1 MATISSTSTS
11 STATTA
17 TKTSSTTSTTKT
29 GSAASINK
37 SAANSILT
45 SLGSGSGVD
54 TDTLVTQLV
63 DAQFAAKRAQITAKT
78 DKLTAQISDAATLKN
93 FVNDFAKAVNT
104 LVTGG
109 SLATQPNV
117 SDPKVAGATAI
128 SGTAMNATASSTI
141 NVTSLATAQSATS
154 TKFPSTTSTAS
165 DGSTLTVAGAST
177 TFDPGTLT
185 IKIGKLDS
193 AGALTPN
200 KDSDGNDVSVS
211 ISVASPNNKLSD
223 IAAAINAKNS
233 GVTASVITDAD
244 GGAFL
249 SLKGQT
255 GTSSAFTVS
264 GDNASLSK
272 LDVGAGASSGTAM
285 TGGTVAA
292 NAKLSVDGVPVERP
306 SNEISDLVPGVKLTL
321 AGTGSMTLSGT
332 RPDAALTNGVKDF
345 VETFNQLLTEVK
357 QQTNAVDGSLRADPA
372 AKQLLRSLQ
381 GFASKTLLPDA
392 APGTPSTLAGIG
404 VTTDKTTGQLTVDEA
419 ALTKAMKDSPDAIQA
434 MFNSNSFGA
443 TGINAAMQ
451 SLKLSSGST
460 LYGLGATDLKL
471 RKAQDELT
479 KESAKIDDQA
489 TRFSTRLTQQYA
501 SMNSRVSAYKQTQSF
516 MKQQIDGWYKSS

>member
-11 STATTA
+11 STAST
-17 TKTSSTTSTTKT
+17 TKTSSTTASSTTKT
-29 GSAASINK
+29 ASASSINK
-37 SAANSILT
+37 STANSILT

-93 FVNDFAKAVNT
+93 FVSDFAKAVNT

-128 SGTAMNATASSTI
+128 SGAPMSASASANVT
-141 NVTSLATAQSATS
+141 VTSLATVQTVTSAKLAKTDQFGS
-154 TKFPSTTSTAS
+154 GKLTINIGTANYTAGKMDGLTVGKAG
-165 DGSTLTVAGAST
+165 DGSDLSFDVDVAPPNDTLSG
-177 TFDPGTLT
+177 
-185 IKIGKLDS
+185 
-193 AGALTPN
+193 
-200 KDSDGNDVSVS
+200 
-211 ISVASPNNKLSD
+211 
-223 IAAAINAKNS
+223 IAAAINAKNT
-233 GVTASVITDAD
+233 GVTAAIITDAD

-249 SLKGQT
+249 SLKGQ
-255 GTSSAFTVS
+255 
-264 GDNASLSK
+264 
-272 LDVGAGASSGTAM
+272 SGTAQAFSVTG
-285 TGGTVAA
+285 TGGTLDTLNVGPNATATSKMSVVGQSA
-292 NAKLSVDGVPVERP
+292 NAKLSVDGVSVERP
-306 SNEISDLVPGVKLTL
+306 SNEISDLVPGIKLTL
-321 AGTGSMTLSGT
+321 AGTGSMTLTGT
-332 RPDAALTNGVKDF
+332 RPDTALTNGVKDF
-345 VETFNQLLTEVK
+345 VETFNQLLNEVK

-372 AKQLLRSLQ
+372 AKQLLRNLQ

-392 APGTPSTLAGIG
+392 APGSPSTLAGIG
-404 VTTDKTTGQLTVDEA
+404 VTTDKTTGELTIDDA
-419 ALTKAMKDSPDAIQA
+419 ALTKAMKDSPDSIQA
-434 MFNSNSFGA
+434 MFNPNSFGA

-471 RKAQDELT
+471 RKAQDDLT
-479 KESAKIDDQA
+479 KETAKIDEQS
-489 TRFSTRLTQQYA
+489 TRFSARLTQQYA